1 VPTQYLQSR
10 FRDGDHEPGV
20 APEQYR
26 AGFFH
31 GAGLFTERWAHKND
45 NGLAASSEDLEVY
58 FDGIWDTLG
67 TRRATDRPLMVLCRG
82 DVKLGGTPHRD
93 ESMLNP
99 GSFVTCPQQCRLG
112 FEAHARQTFPAL
124 SHSGME
130 PAHANG
136 SHNPCRSGD
145 VSAER

>member
-1 VPTQYLQSR
+1 MPTQYLQSR

-82 DVKLGGTPHRD
+82 DVKPGGTPPSGRVD
-93 ESMLNP
+93 VESGEFCYVSSTVP
-99 GSFVTCPQQCRLG
+99 
-112 FEAHARQTFPAL
+112 AR
-124 SHSGME
+124 
-130 PAHANG
+130 
-136 SHNPCRSGD
+136 
-145 VSAER
+145 V